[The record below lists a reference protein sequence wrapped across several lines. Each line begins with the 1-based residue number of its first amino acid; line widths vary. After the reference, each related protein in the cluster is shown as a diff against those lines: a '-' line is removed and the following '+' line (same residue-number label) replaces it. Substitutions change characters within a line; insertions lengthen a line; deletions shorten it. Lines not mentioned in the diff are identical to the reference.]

1 MLRTVILVVALTTL
15 FPICANT
22 QQRPDVGAC
31 NGHDMDPSIDACGAL
46 LDTNPI
52 PDVAAEALFNRG
64 TRLQAQGHL
73 DRAISDF
80 SRALNIT
87 PNNILPLTAR
97 GSAYIKTEN
106 LDAAERDFARA
117 IQIDPNNALG
127 HLGLALYYLQSGRFD
142 QSIESANEAIR
153 IDPKSVAAYNNRGS
167 AFREKGD
174 YEAAI
179 ADFSI
184 ALRLAPY
191 SARTLYNRAL
201 TFFRKGETQRAVID
215 FEASV
220 RINPNDQDAVNGL
233 KIAQNM
239 VGQISSS
246 SAANTPSVPL
256 PSQSI
261 QPAQP
266 QVTQSGLPVD
276 DAVHVKAQDC
286 NLVRALSKIPTTD
299 QEWRYMATNSLSEN
313 FHYPLIQWTGK
324 DFGYAYSH
332 ILGCFLSDRAS
343 AFYNLGFRG
352 AYPNDQQIETAV
364 KTRITV
370 FRQAKAYAEKV
381 EGDKREALARA
392 VEERRKQEQRQQAEL
407 DTPEC
412 HNAERVQ
419 NNLRSKE
426 VARQDYLN
434 ETMTAFAAGETRT
447 ACSML
452 DNFITE
458 FDAFRSALAKCK
470 MGAAV
475 QISLTIDKLRNLQH
489 ERCR

>member
-1 MLRTVILVVALTTL
+1 MVRTVILVVALTTL
-15 FPICANT
+15 LPIRANA

-46 LDTNPI
+46 LDTNPT
-52 PDVAAEALFNRG
+52 PNVAAEALFNRG

-80 SRALNIT
+80 SRALSLT
-87 PNNILPLTAR
+87 PNNLLPLTAR
-97 GSAYIKTEN
+97 GSAYIKSEN
-106 LDAAERDFARA
+106 LEAAKRDFARA
-117 IQIDPNNALG
+117 IQIDPNSALG

-142 QSIESANEAIR
+142 QSIASANEAIR

-201 TFFRKGETQRAVID
+201 TLFRKGETQRAVID

-239 VGQISSS
+239 VGQPSSP
-246 SAANTPSVPL
+246 SAANTSAIPL

-266 QVTQSGLPVD
+266 QMAQSGLSVD
-276 DAVHVKAQDC
+276 DTVHVKAQDC
-286 NLVRALSKIPTTD
+286 NLVRALSKIPKTD
-299 QEWRYMATNSLSEN
+299 QEWSYMATVSLSRE
-313 FHYPLIQWTGK
+313 FDYPLVQWTEK

-332 ILGCFLSDRAS
+332 ILGCFLKDRGS
-343 AFYNLGFRG
+343 AYYNLGFRG
-352 AYPNDQQIETAV
+352 EYPNDQQIETAV

-370 FRQAKAYAEKV
+370 FRQAQTYAEKV
-381 EGDKREALARA
+381 EEDKRKALAHA
-392 VEERRKQEQRQQAEL
+392 DEERRKQEQQQRAEL

-419 NNLRSKE
+419 NNLKGKE
-426 VARQDYLN
+426 VARPDYI
-434 ETMTAFAAGETRT
+434 EKTMTAFLAGETRT

-452 DNFITE
+452 DNFVTE
-458 FDAFRSALAKCK
+458 FNTFRSALAKCK
-470 MGAAV
+470 MEAAI
-475 QISLTIDKLRNLQH
+475 QISLMIGKARDLQH